1 MHELSLIKRIIDNVE
16 AAAQKANLKMVKSV
30 RMRIGK
36 MAGFEPEQL
45 QFLFKTYEKSPGFK
59 DTILEVEEIPVELE
73 CPECKH
79 TFIDAQF
86 DNHEFAHT
94 VSHAPMAY
102 TPPSCPKC
110 GANGP
115 KIIKGRELDLVDMEG
130 E

>member
-1 MHELSLIKRIIDNVE
+1 MHELSLIKKIIDNVD
-16 AAAQKANLKMVKSV
+16 AAAKKNNIAKVKTV

-45 QFLFKTYEKSPGFK
+45 QFLFKTYEKSPALT
-59 DTILEVEEIPVELE
+59 DAELVVEEIPVELE

-79 TFIDAQF
+79 LFIDEQF
-86 DNHEFAHT
+86 SDYEFAHT

-110 GANGP
+110 CANGP
-115 KIIKGRELDLVDMEG
+115 DIVRGRELDLVDLEG